1 MFSAAAKTCGVSG
14 QSWSGWGRWFQVEVQ
29 APAQHPVAAVQ
40 KRLGPQGEDLVG
52 TGAPKLGKSSELLMS
67 GACGRK
73 NTMLSRGK
81 TLAWL
86 LVRIMAD
93 DCKRWMKLW
102 IALAS
107 FANI

>member
-1 MFSAAAKTCGVSG
+1 MGSAVSPG
-14 QSWSGWGRWFQVEVQ
+14 RGGGEEGGGRWFQVEFQ

-73 NTMLSRGK
+73 NNVVTWQNTG
-81 TLAWL
+81 LAPGE
-86 LVRIMAD
+86 D
-93 DCKRWMKLW
+93 YG
-102 IALAS
+102 
-107 FANI
+107 